1 MVQFRMLNTPV
12 LVMYLC
18 FSFLPLLTGQQQGEY
33 PTLSNFDQVTSS
45 QIYEEQIAYS
55 IAEKPFGSGYA
66 SWCEAWVKHIYS
78 TPCDQNPLAASTEN
92 RNDHEQVGPVFFL
105 AGTLGGTIERTATI
119 SATQGIFF
127 PVLNYVA
134 TYPCPYAGFKPA
146 PGQSLKDFLMRKATE
161 MVDQGTH
168 MSVTLDDMRISDLIP
183 YRVTTEL
190 FYFNA
195 LPELTCLDA
204 CVTGELHPAQ
214 ADGYWIMLRPLAPGQ
229 HKLQYKASYPKVGW
243 VMDVMYYLNVE

>member
-1 MVQFRMLNTPV
+1 MVQFRMLNTLV
-12 LVMYLC
+12 LWMFLC
-18 FSFLPLLTGQQQGEY
+18 LFSSQHLTSQQQGEY
-33 PTLSNFDQVTSS
+33 PTLSNFDQATFS
-45 QIYEEQIAYS
+45 QQFEAQIAYS
-55 IAEKPFGSGYA
+55 LAEEPFGSAYA

-78 TPCDQNPLAASTEN
+78 TPCDQNPLAITTEN
-92 RNDHEQVGPVFFL
+92 RNDPDQEGPVFFL

-119 SATQGIFF
+119 SADQGIFF

-146 PGQSLKDFLMRKATE
+146 PGQSLKDFLMRKAME
-161 MVDQGTH
+161 MVDQGTLI
-168 MSVTLDDMRISDLIP
+168 SVTLDDRRITDLLP
-183 YRVTTEL
+183 YRVTTDL

-204 CVTGELHPAQ
+204 CVTGELQPAL
-214 ADGYWIMLRPLAPGQ
+214 ADGYWIMLRPLSPGR

-243 VMDVMYYLNVE
+243 VMDVTYLLNVE